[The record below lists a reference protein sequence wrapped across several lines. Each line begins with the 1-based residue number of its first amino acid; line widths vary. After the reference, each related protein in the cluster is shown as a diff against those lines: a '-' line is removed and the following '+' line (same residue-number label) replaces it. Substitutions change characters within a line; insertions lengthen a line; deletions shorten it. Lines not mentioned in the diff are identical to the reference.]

1 MYLPQITTLT
11 KKVLG
16 GYSLDYNNATISKAK
31 AFLLKLSEAIGFIYV
46 IVLQEL
52 SQAASTRTTYINRV
66 RHGKMA
72 ASTNV
77 PALTVT
83 LTLTSALLCKYIC
96 TLSVHQ
102 YT

>member
-1 MYLPQITTLT
+1 M
-11 KKVLG
+11 VLVQEPEQVVPAQEQELAVWELARALVELG
-16 GYSLDYNNATISKAK
+16 REQRPVTQECK
-31 AFLLKLSEAIGFIYV
+31 
-46 IVLQEL
+46 QEL

-83 LTLTSALLCKYIC
+83 LTLTSALLCA
-96 TLSVHQ
+96 
-102 YT
+102 